1 MRFAPMNAAARGR
14 LDRAGRILATVGALV
29 VGALA
34 VLFTLGAAWFIS
46 YFGDDSAAR
55 GLAAMVDVWP
65 IWLLAVAVIAFVAVV
80 LAWVIRGGAV
90 ALVLGAIVGL
100 IITMAGLTMLATGRD
115 DDLRWLVILA
125 GTGGGV
131 ALASGVAARLA
142 ARWAAGS
149 S

>member
-1 MRFAPMNAAARGR
+1 MRFAPMNTSARGR
-14 LDRAGRILATVGALV
+14 LDRAGRILVILGAFVL
-29 VGALA
+29 GALA
-34 VLFTLGAAWFIS
+34 VLFALGAAWFIS

-65 IWLLAVAVIAFVAVV
+65 VWLLAVGVVAFVAVF
-80 LAWVIRGGAV
+80 LAWVIRGGGV

-100 IITMAGLTMLATGRD
+100 IIALAGLTMLATGRD
-115 DDLRWLVILA
+115 DDLRWMVILA

-131 ALASGVAARLA
+131 ALASGATARLA

-149 S
+149 G